1 MIHRRALTIAAAAG
15 LTASGSRA
23 AEPFPNRPIRV
34 LVGFAAGG
42 AVDIAL
48 RTVSPLLSEALG
60 QSIIVDNRGGAG
72 GNIAAEIVVRAPPDG
87 YTLMISSPG
96 VLIVNPVIYQNLPFD
111 PVNDLVPIAT
121 LVDVSSALVVPADKP
136 WRSVADLVE
145 AARRQPGRLNWAY
158 SGVGSTNHIAG
169 GMLANL
175 SRIETVAVPYRGGGP
190 LMTDLVAGRLDFA
203 FSTLPPALPHLEAG
217 RLRAIA
223 VPMAQR
229 ARLLP
234 DVPTVAEAGIPGFE
248 VSNTSGF
255 LAPRGTPQAV
265 IARLNAAVNSALA
278 SAALAAQ
285 LARQGLEG
293 RPGTTADYAAFLAA
307 ERQRWLPII
316 AASNIQPE

>member
-1 MIHRRALTIAAAAG
+1 MISRRVSMIAAAAA
-15 LTASGSRA
+15 LTARTGRA

-48 RTVSPLLSEALG
+48 RTVSPLLNEVLG
-60 QSIIVDNRGGAG
+60 QPIVVDNRGGAG

-96 VLIVNPVIYQNLPFD
+96 VLIVNPVIYQNLPFN
-111 PVNDLVPIAT
+111 PTVDLVPIAT

-136 WRSVADLVE
+136 WRSVADLVA
-145 AARRQPGRLNWAY
+145 AARQQPGRLNWGY

-169 GMLANL
+169 GMLSNL

-190 LMTDLVAGRLDFA
+190 LMTDLVAGRLDFS

-217 RLRAIA
+217 KLRAIA

-234 DVPTVAEAGIPGFE
+234 DIPTVAEAGIQGFE
-248 VSNTSGF
+248 VSNTCGF
-255 LAPRGTPQAV
+255 LAPRGTPPAI

-278 SAALAAQ
+278 SEALAAQ

-293 RPGTTADYAAFLAA
+293 RPGTAVDYAGFLAA